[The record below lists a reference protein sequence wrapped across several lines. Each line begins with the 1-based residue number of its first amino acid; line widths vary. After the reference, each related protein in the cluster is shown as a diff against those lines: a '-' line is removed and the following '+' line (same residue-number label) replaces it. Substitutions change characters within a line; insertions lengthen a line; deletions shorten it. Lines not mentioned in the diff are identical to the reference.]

1 MFSDNRARDRRAG
14 IDMSPLI
21 DVVFLLLIFFAV
33 TTTFLEESGMDLE
46 LPESSTAEATES
58 AAIVVEISAAGE
70 VRFSGDEVTI
80 EELETRVAALA
91 EADRAKI
98 TLRADRQLELGLAV
112 SVIDALRRAGAE
124 GISLPMVPVE
134 R

>member
-1 MFSDNRARDRRAG
+1 MFSDNRARNRRAG

-33 TTTFLEESGMDLE
+33 TTTFLEQSGMDLE

-58 AAIVVEISAAGE
+58 SPIVVEISADGE
-70 VRFSGDEVTI
+70 VRLSGEAVTV
-80 EELETRVAALA
+80 EELERRVAELEPA
-91 EADRAKI
+91 ERAKI

>member
-1 MFSDNRARDRRAG
+1 MFSDNRARRRAG

-33 TTTFLEESGMDLE
+33 TTTFLEQSGMDLE

-58 AAIVVEISAAGE
+58 ASIVVEISAQGE
-70 VRFSGDEVTI
+70 VRLSGEEVTL
-80 EELETRVAALA
+80 EELERRVAALGEA
-91 EADRAKI
+91 ERAKI

-112 SVIDALRRAGAE
+112 AVIDALRRAGAE

>member
-33 TTTFLEESGMDLE
+33 TTTFLEQSGMDLE

-58 AAIVVEISAAGE
+58 SPIIVEISSEGD
-70 VRFSGDEVTI
+70 VRFSGEDVSL
-80 EELETRVAALA
+80 EELERRVSELD
-91 EADRAKI
+91 EDQRAKI
-98 TLRADRQLELGLAV
+98 TLRADRGLDLGTAV
-112 SVIDALRRAGAE
+112 SVIDALRRAGAQ
-124 GISLPMVPVE
+124 GVSLPMVPLE